1 MSWWPNLDHAGL
13 EALEQQMT
21 AAKELGLVGA
31 ARMAKMER
39 PVRKVAHEGA
49 VVSAEQKMA
58 VLWATRAPAH
68 AVAAA
73 VSVEDQ
79 KPVAPLVARP
89 ARTQARAGPRVG
101 GEAVLHQK
109 SGLGWAHSALLMEA
123 VGARSEPVT
132 AEAAG
137 GLAARAAAHGAAAQ
151 GKAGCPVMEVAE
163 AVEAAS
169 APPASRSCL
178 LP

>member
-1 MSWWPNLDHAGL
+1 M
-13 EALEQQMT
+13 
-21 AAKELGLVGA
+21 GLVGTA
-31 ARMAKMER
+31 GMAKMGR

-49 VVSAEQKMA
+49 VESAEQKMA

-73 VSVEDQ
+73 VDQ

-89 ARTQARAGPRVG
+89 ARAQASAGPRVG
-101 GEAVLHQK
+101 GEAALHQK

-169 APPASRSCL
+169 APLASRSCL
-178 LP
+178 LL

>member
-1 MSWWPNLDHAGL
+1 M
-13 EALEQQMT
+13 
-21 AAKELGLVGA
+21 
-31 ARMAKMER
+31 
-39 PVRKVAHEGA
+39 
-49 VVSAEQKMA
+49 SAEQKMA

-89 ARTQARAGPRVG
+89 AMRTQARAGPRVG
-101 GEAVLHQK
+101 GEAALHQK
-109 SGLGWAHSALLMEA
+109 LGLGWAHSALLMEA
-123 VGARSEPVT
+123 MGACSELVT
-132 AEAAG
+132 AEVVG
-137 GLAARAAAHGAAAQ
+137 GLAARAAAPGAAAQ

-178 LP
+178 LL

>member
-1 MSWWPNLDHAGL
+1 M
-13 EALEQQMT
+13 
-21 AAKELGLVGA
+21 VGA
-31 ARMAKMER
+31 AGMAKMER
-39 PVRKVAHEGA
+39 PVHKVAHEGA

-73 VSVEDQ
+73 VSVDQ
-79 KPVAPLVARP
+79 KPVAPLAARP

-101 GEAVLHQK
+101 GEAALHQK

-123 VGARSEPVT
+123 VESRSELVT

-137 GLAARAAAHGAAAQ
+137 ALAARAAAPGAAAQ
-151 GKAGCPVMEVAE
+151 GKAGCPVTEAAE

-178 LP
+178 LL